1 MLKMLPFTTRL
12 KLCASNSVFFLIFE
26 FSLQCWLVK
35 VLMTCVLDPFSA
47 TRYKEERGDPTQSL
61 RAILSTVVVVVF
73 LVALFALE
81 GNRVHTPAGVLS
93 SVKRTASPPE
103 GIALRSRFRCRFF
116 HQRIA

>member
-1 MLKMLPFTTRL
+1 
-12 KLCASNSVFFLIFE
+12 
-26 FSLQCWLVK
+26 
-35 VLMTCVLDPFSA
+35 MTCVLDPFSA
-47 TRYKEERGDPTQSL
+47 TRFKEERGDPTQSL
-61 RAILSTVVVVVF
+61 RAILSTVVVVVVVF